1 MLMRKEGT
9 GGINGEDQ
17 DTDQINSRKKK
28 KERTEQFGD
37 WKGKQGAT

>member
-1 MLMRKEGT
+1 MQMRKEGT

-28 KERTEQFGD
+28 KERTEQF
-37 WKGKQGAT
+37 